1 MASNLEFM
9 WRGSEL
15 FYSANFLMELMF
27 ILIAVTI
34 SILSYKAYKFTHKKN
49 YFYLFLSFILLSGAY
64 LIRTLDNVSFFSQI
78 PIQTQ
83 ALFFNVVFVLYLVLT
98 IFSYLVL
105 MISFLDIKD
114 SKITFVLFTLAFLL
128 VFSSYK
134 TIGVFYLT
142 SALFLFFVIDHLYMN
157 YIKNRS
163 YGTLLL
169 FIAFLLIFIVQL
181 LSLMFKMKILIMFNN
196 LSFSVLQLVLM
207 SGYLLIII
215 VLARIYIMKNAVK
228 KR

>member
-9 WRGSEL
+9 WKGSEL

-27 ILIAVTI
+27 IFIAIVI
-34 SILSYKAYKFTHKKN
+34 SILSYKAYKFTQKKN

-64 LIRTLDNVSFFSQI
+64 LIRTLDNLSFFSHI

-83 ALFFNVVFVLYLVLT
+83 ALFYNVVFVMYLVLT

-105 MISFLDIKD
+105 MISFLDIQD
-114 SKITFVLFTLAFLL
+114 TKITFVLFTLAFLL

-142 SALFLFFVIDHLYMN
+142 SALFLFFVIDHLYTN
-157 YIKNRS
+157 YIKNKS
-163 YGTLLL
+163 SATLLL
-169 FIAFLLIFIVQL
+169 FIAFLFIFIVQI
-181 LSLMFKMKILIMFNN
+181 LSLMFKMKIFVVFNN
-196 LSFSVLQLVLM
+196 LTFSVLQLVLM
-207 SGYLLIII
+207 TAYLLIII
-215 VLARIYIMKNAVK
+215 VLAKIFIKKNVVK